1 MKPRSLNIL
10 LLCALVTLL
19 ALSAYLLQQNSHYRD
34 QNRRL
39 ILQNDSIL
47 SANLELLNG
56 QAHTVQSAVQMDN

>member
-34 QNRRL
+34 QNRML

-47 SANLELLNG
+47 SAQLELLHG
-56 QAHTVQSAVQMDN
+56 PSHTVQSTVQLDD